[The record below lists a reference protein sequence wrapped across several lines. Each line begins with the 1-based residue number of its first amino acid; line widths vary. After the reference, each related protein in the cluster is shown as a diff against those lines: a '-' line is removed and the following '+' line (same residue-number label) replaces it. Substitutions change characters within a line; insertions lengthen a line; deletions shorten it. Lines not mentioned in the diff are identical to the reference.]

1 MSKDRSLILHDVSL
15 RENVLLRNVYLW
27 MMLGLAIT
35 AGVAFAVSNSMTL
48 MRYVVLNPFV
58 TIAVFIAELVMV
70 MMLSG
75 RVESMR
81 TGTAIGTFIGYS
93 ALTGLTLSTIFIAYT
108 GTTITLA
115 FVSAI
120 AVFGAGA
127 IYGTLTKRDIRGMGS
142 YLMMGLI
149 GLIIA
154 SLLNLFMRSSG
165 FDFIISIIGVLL
177 FTGLSAWDARRVADI
192 NNQFGPDMTNEEL
205 TKIGILGA
213 LELYLDFLNIF
224 LYLLRIFGRSSDN

>member
-165 FDFIISIIGVLL
+165 FDFIISVIGVLL

>member
-1 MSKDRSLILHDVSL
+1 MKSL
-15 RENVLLRNVYLW
+15 
-27 MMLGLAIT
+27 
-35 AGVAFAVSNSMTL
+35 
-48 MRYVVLNPFV
+48 LNK
-58 TIAVFIAELVMV
+58 
-70 MMLSG
+70 
-75 RVESMR
+75 R
-81 TGTAIGTFIGYS
+81 
-93 ALTGLTLSTIFIAYT
+93 
-108 GTTITLA
+108 
-115 FVSAI
+115 I

>member
-127 IYGTLTKRDIRGMGS
+127 IYGTFTKRDIRGMGS